1 MNLHITKFEHNHL
14 CGLIL
19 FVESATSKFLE
30 NGVQSTSMKVYL
42 QIILFEIAALFGPYT
57 LYIS

>member
-30 NGVQSTSMKVYL
+30 NSLKVLQVTSMKS
-42 QIILFEIAALFGPYT
+42 
-57 LYIS
+57 ISSNNSV